1 MQNRSL
7 HNDDIQGCNLDFQV
21 VGYFDFESSPLPTFS
36 LLALF
41 LLLAAPRDSSGAAAG
56 IHEIPMTA
64 KKYEFSPSSIHV
76 KKGEH
81 VRLLITAA
89 DHDHGFKLPAFDIQ
103 QELKKGETTTVEF
116 TADKAGTFHF
126 ACSRLRPS
134 RNEGRTR
141 RRGIARMH

>member
-1 MQNRSL
+1 MNTSK
-7 HNDDIQGCNLDFQV
+7 V
-21 VGYFDFESSPLPTFS
+21 VVLTFS

-41 LLLAAPRDSSGAAAG
+41 LLLVGPRDSNGAAADV
-56 IHEIPMTA
+56 HEIRMTA

-76 KKGEH
+76 KKGER

-116 TADKAGTFHF
+116 TADKAGTFRF
-126 ACSRLRPS
+126 ACSHVC
-134 RNEGRTR
+134 GFGH
-141 RRGIARMH
+141 RGMKAELVVEE